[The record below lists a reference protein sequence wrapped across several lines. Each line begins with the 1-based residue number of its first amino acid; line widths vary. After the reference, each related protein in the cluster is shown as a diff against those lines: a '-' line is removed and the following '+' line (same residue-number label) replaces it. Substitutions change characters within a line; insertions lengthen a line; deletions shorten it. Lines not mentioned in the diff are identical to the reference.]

1 MSYIIEVTVPAMPAE
16 DRLAWQ
22 AAEALRESQ
31 DDDDEGKHPVLVRL
45 HDVLTAVYPCMT
57 RYPDGDPPLD
67 ECPWSDG
74 PLIGNVGSRMAVFG
88 LNGGAQQALAARF
101 VVDAATMLGLTAL
114 DQQAGRIYRPDPG
127 PAGTRFFITVQGV
140 PRGVSKERVA
150 SRLAQVFGRDPA
162 QVRAMLD
169 LPRAI
174 VRTGLD
180 GLAALQYRHMLL
192 KLGCNIG
199 MAPEIAGLPIFMDG
213 GNRLADLQRLHAA
226 AGQGQAQ
233 AQCALGFLYWRGIDG
248 PQDSA
253 QAAKWFELAARQGN
267 PTAQKAL
274 ALCYQ
279 KGDGVPMSH
288 AWALEW
294 MRKVAEQGDLDAQ
307 MNVAWRYLT
316 GEGVRPDAAEAARWF
331 RQAAQQ
337 GHLEAHYQ
345 LGQILRDETTP
356 GADPAEAAAWLAKAA
371 ALGHADA
378 QAAYGDMFWS
388 GQGGLPRDRAQG
400 FSWFLRAAE
409 QGNAGA
415 MGHVSLCY
423 EAGEGAGQDEALALR
438 WCRKAA
444 EAGNAW
450 GQTRLGRHYEE
461 GDLLPEDMHQAFAWY
476 ERAARQEYAD
486 AQCRLAVLYL
496 EGWGGDGVDGRQQA
510 LFWLRKAA
518 AAGDDMARA
527 LLARLRG

>member
-1 MSYIIEVTVPAMPAE
+1 MSYIIEVAVPAMPAE

-22 AAEALRESQ
+22 AADALRVSQ
-31 DDDDEGKHPVLVRL
+31 EGEAGRNPVLVRL
-45 HDVLTAVYPCMT
+45 HDVLTAVYPCMS

-74 PLIGNVGSRMAVFG
+74 PLIDNVGSQMAVFG
-88 LNGGAQQALAARF
+88 LHGRAQLAIAARF

-114 DQQAGRIYRPDPG
+114 DPQVGKIYRPNPG
-127 PAGTRFFITVQGV
+127 SDGIRFFIYVQGV
-140 PRGVSKERVA
+140 ARGVDKERVA
-150 SRLAQVFGRDPA
+150 NRLAQVFGRDPA

-180 GLAALQYRHMLL
+180 GLAALQYRHTLL
-192 KLGCNIG
+192 KFGCNIG
-199 MAPEIAGLPIFMDG
+199 MVSEIAGLPILLDG
-213 GNRLADLQRLHAA
+213 GNRPAVLQRLRIAA
-226 AGQGQAQ
+226 EQGTARAQ
-233 AQCALGFLYWRGIDG
+233 WALGVMHWRGIDG

-253 QAAKWFELAARQGN
+253 QAVKWFELAARQGDAI
-267 PTAQKAL
+267 AQKML
-274 ALCYQ
+274 ALCCQ

-294 MRKVAEQGDLDAQ
+294 MRKAAEQGDLDAQ

-316 GEGVRPDAAEAARWF
+316 GEGVRADAVEAARWF

-337 GHLEAHYQ
+337 GHPVAQYQ
-345 LGQILRDETTP
+345 LGKILRDETVP
-356 GADPAEAAAWLAKAA
+356 GADPVEAAAWLAKAA
-371 ALGHADA
+371 ASGNADA
-378 QAAYGDMFWS
+378 QAAYGDMLWS
-388 GQGGLPRDRAQG
+388 GQGGLPRDRVQA

-409 QGNAGA
+409 QGDSGA
-415 MGHVSLCY
+415 MAHVSRCY
-423 EAGEGAGQDEALALR
+423 EAGDGVSRDDVLALR

-450 GQTRLGRHYEE
+450 GQVRLGRHYEE
-461 GDLLPEDMHQAFAWY
+461 GDLLPQDMHEAAAWY
-476 ERAARQEYAD
+476 ERAARQEYAH
-486 AQCRLAVLYL
+486 AQCRLALLYL
-496 EGWGGDGVDGRQQA
+496 EGWGGDGAGGRQQA

-518 AAGDDMARA
+518 AAGDELARTM
-527 LLARLRG
+527 LARLDG

>member
-1 MSYIIEVTVPAMPAE
+1 MSYIIEIAVLALPDD

-22 AAEALRESQ
+22 AADALRASQ
-31 DDDDEGKHPVLVRL
+31 EGEAGRHPVLVRL
-45 HDVLTAVYPCMT
+45 HDVLTAVYPCMS

-74 PLIGNVGSRMAVFG
+74 PLIDNVGSRMAVFG
-88 LNGGAQQALAARF
+88 LNGGMQRRLAARF
-101 VVDAATMLGLTAL
+101 VVDAATMLGLTVL
-114 DQQAGRIYRPDPG
+114 DPQVGKIYRPDPE
-127 PAGTRFFITVQGV
+127 PADTRFFIAVEGV
-140 PRGVSKERVA
+140 APGGSKEWVA
-150 SRLAQVFGRDPA
+150 SQLAQVFGRDPA

-174 VRTGLD
+174 VRTGLA
-180 GLAALQYRHMLL
+180 GIAALQYSHMLL
-192 KLGCNIG
+192 KFGCNIS
-199 MAPEIAGLPIFMDG
+199 MAPEVAGLPIFMEG
-213 GNRLADLQRLHAA
+213 GNRPADLQRLRAA
-226 AGQGQAQ
+226 AERGQAQ
-233 AQCALGFLYWRGIDG
+233 AQCALGMLYWRGIDG

-253 QAAKWFELAARQGN
+253 QAVGWFEPAARQGN
-267 PTAQKAL
+267 RTAQKAL

-294 MRKVAEQGDLDAQ
+294 MRMAAEQGDVDAQ
-307 MNVAWRYLT
+307 AEVGWFYLRGQGVA
-316 GEGVRPDAAEAARWF
+316 PDVAEALRWF
-331 RQAAQQ
+331 GLAARQ
-337 GHLEAHYQ
+337 GHVWACYR
-345 LGQILRDETTP
+345 LGQLLRDKTTP
-356 GADPAEAAAWLAKAA
+356 GADLVEAAAWLEKAA
-371 ALGHADA
+371 TAGNADA

-388 GQGGLPRDRAQG
+388 GQGGLPRDRTQA

-409 QGNAGA
+409 QGNIGA

-423 EAGEGAGQDEALALR
+423 EAGEGVSGDDLLALR

-450 GQTRLGRHYEE
+450 AQVRLGRHYED
-461 GDLLPEDMHQAFAWY
+461 GDLLPHDTHQAFAWY
-476 ERAARQEYAD
+476 ERAARQDYAD
-486 AQCRLAVLYL
+486 AQGRLAAFYL

-518 AAGDDMARA
+518 GGGDELARA
-527 LLARLRG
+527 MLARLRD